1 MVRPNRLK
9 QTVKEGKVAKGLI
22 VLLPHPNVIEILGSV
37 GWDYFM
43 LEMEH
48 GSFGIETA
56 KICFLAADAAGIT
69 PMAKVPAGDPFAIME
84 VLDAGCQGIV
94 APHIATV
101 EDARGVVRACRHQP
115 EGDRSV
121 CTGARSAGHAFFNN
135 PPDYPQQADREVMIV
150 LLVEEEEGVKNL
162 AEIASVPGVDAVCV
176 GPGDL
181 ASSIGFPGQIRHPK
195 VAEAM
200 VDVVKLCKEK
210 GIVPG
215 ALPVDLEQATLL
227 VREGARLLLYGAEEQ
242 LLYHILRRTGR
253 NLDEAVS
260 KGLAEAGSD

>member
-150 LLVEEEEGVKNL
+150 LLVEEEEGGTV
-162 AEIASVPGVDAVCV
+162 E
-176 GPGDL
+176 
-181 ASSIGFPGQIRHPK
+181 
-195 VAEAM
+195 E
-200 VDVVKLCKEK
+200 
-210 GIVPG
+210 
-215 ALPVDLEQATLL
+215 EQ
-227 VREGARLLLYGAEEQ
+227 REGHTDASDGTIHRG
-242 LLYHILRRTGR
+242 RRASEK
-253 NLDEAVS
+253 DE
-260 KGLAEAGSD
+260 GGGQRERGGGNIY